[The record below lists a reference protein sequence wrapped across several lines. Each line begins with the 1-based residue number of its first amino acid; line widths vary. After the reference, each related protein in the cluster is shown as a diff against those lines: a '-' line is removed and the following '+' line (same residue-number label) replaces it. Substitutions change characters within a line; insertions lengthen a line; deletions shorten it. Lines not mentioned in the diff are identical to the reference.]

1 MNKIVI
7 YTSIFGNYDT
17 LPDITYQPPGC
28 DFICFTDSN
37 IQADGWRVINTPPLY
52 SDHTRNAK
60 RYKILPHKYF
70 KDYKISIYMDSNFSI
85 IKDINELINLYLI
98 DTNAAFHDHV
108 KNTLDSRNCIY
119 QEAEAILGFGERNIK
134 IWPERGML
142 NFKDNPEII
151 KKQIKRYMAKGYP
164 QNIGLIVG
172 GIILRRHNEKDC
184 IQAMEKW
191 WSEIKYYSKRDQLSF
206 NYIAWKNNFKFN
218 YIPHD
223 TRNSE
228 YFLYMKHNKQK

>member
-7 YTSIFGNYDT
+7 YTSIFGKYDT
-17 LPDITYQPPGC
+17 LPDITYHPPGC

-37 IQADGWRVINTPPLY
+37 IQASGWEVIKVLPLY

-60 RYKILPHKYF
+60 RYKILPHRYL
-70 KDYKISIYMDSNFSI
+70 KDYEISIYMDGNFSI
-85 IKDINELINLYLI
+85 IKDINELINLYLT
-98 DTNAAFHDHV
+98 DTTAAFHDHD
-108 KNTLDSRNCIY
+108 KNALDSRNCIY
-119 QEAEAILGFGERNIK
+119 QEAEAILWFGERNIK
-134 IWPERGML
+134 VTPDRGVL

-151 KKQIKRYMAKGYP
+151 KKQIKRYITNCYP
-164 QNIGLIVG
+164 KDMGLIVG
-172 GIILRRHNEKDC
+172 GIILRRHNEKEC
-184 IQAMEKW
+184 IHTMENW

-206 NYIAWKNNFKFN
+206 NYIAWKTNFKFN

-228 YFLYMKHNKQK
+228 YFLYTKHNHQK